1 MVKTGWTKII
11 NSRVNPR
18 DLIDLIIDKV
28 QYMDVRIMVKS
39 ITKISKN
46 KPIILDESS
55 ELSNGRR

>member
-1 MVKTGWTKII
+1 MEEKGWTKI

-46 KPIILDESS
+46 KPIIIDESP